1 MSRAGIGWGGLEML
15 GSEITTA
22 MKLAERRRRLEEL
35 LRLVEEQVQTVP
47 AYQKKWIRQRLREI
61 VSKHA

>member
-1 MSRAGIGWGGLEML
+1 ML